1 MAELYVQGYHDAWGE
16 IMPKR
21 LYLCFF
27 AIWLTAVVV
36 AAQQPQAVTGRGA
49 VPVALPDG
57 AGKDLV
63 QTTCSKCHS
72 LALIANGF
80 GYTRADWDKVIGS
93 MVAMPPADRE
103 TVLGYLA
110 THFPERNRPK
120 SVIVPGTVQVSFK
133 EWIVPSLGSR
143 PHDPL
148 STPDGAIWW
157 TGQWANVLGR
167 VDPRNGDIKEFLLKT
182 PGSGPH
188 GLTADRE
195 GNIWY
200 TGNSKAL
207 VGRLNPKTGEVTEY
221 PMPDPA
227 ARDPHTPLFDRN
239 GLLWFTLQQ
248 ANMVGTLDPT
258 TGAIKLITMPTPR
271 SLPYGMVF
279 SSTGEPF
286 IVLFGTNKVASLDPK
301 TMAVKEY
308 LLPNADSRP
317 RRIAITSDDVIWY
330 ADYSRGFLGRL
341 DPKTGDVKEFA
352 SPSGPRSQPYGI
364 TALNDI
370 IWYSESAVSPNTLVR
385 FDPKTA
391 QFQSWPIPAGGGV
404 VRNMMP
410 TRAGGLVLAESGV
423 NRVALVEIK

>member
-1 MAELYVQGYHDAWGE
+1 MT
-16 IMPKR
+16 KR
-21 LYLCFF
+21 HIFPIVTLWCLALF
-27 AIWLTAVVV
+27 L
-36 AAQQPQAVTGRGA
+36 AAQRHPAAQGRGGA
-49 VPVALPDG
+49 PVSLPDG
-57 AGKDLV
+57 AGKELV
-63 QTTCSKCHS
+63 QATCSKCHS
-72 LALIANGF
+72 LALLTGGF
-80 GYTRADWDKVIGS
+80 GYTRADWEKVVGS
-93 MVAMPPADRE
+93 MVALPEADRDI
-103 TVLGYLA
+103 VLSYLGSN
-110 THFPERNRPK
+110 FPEKNRPK
-120 SVIVPGTVQVSFK
+120 SVIVPGKAQVSFK

-148 STPDGAIWW
+148 ATPDGAIWW

-167 VDPRNGDIKEFLLKT
+167 VDPRNGDLKEFPLKT

-188 GLTADRE
+188 GLTADKD

-207 VGRLNPKTGEVTEY
+207 VGKLNPKTGEVTEY

-227 ARDPHTPLFDRN
+227 ARDPHTPLFDKN

-248 ANMVGTLDPT
+248 ANMVGTLEPK

-279 SSTGEPF
+279 SSKGEPF
-286 IVLFGTNKVASLDPK
+286 IVLFGTNKVASIDPR

-308 LLPNADSRP
+308 PLPNADTRP

-330 ADYSRGFLGRL
+330 SDYSRGFLGRL
-341 DPKTGDVKEFA
+341 DPTTGDVKEYA
-352 SPSGPRSQPYGI
+352 SPSGPKSQPYGI

-391 QFQSWPIPAGGGV
+391 QFQTWAIPAVGGV
-404 VRNMMP
+404 FRNMMP
-410 TRAGGLVLAESGV
+410 TKDGDLVLAESGV
-423 NRVALVEIK
+423 NRVALVDIK